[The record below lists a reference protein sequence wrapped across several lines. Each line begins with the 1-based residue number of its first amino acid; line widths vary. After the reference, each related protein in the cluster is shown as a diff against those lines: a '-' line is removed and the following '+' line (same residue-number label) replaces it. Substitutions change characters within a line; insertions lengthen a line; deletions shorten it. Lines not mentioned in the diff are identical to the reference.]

1 MKCKGIFLNRFSALK
16 FGTVSTPQRASA
28 KEADCRG
35 SAALAQERK
44 QAATCAITRIA
55 ESIDEMAIGF
65 ALSPLQLLLHFV
77 FVNMLNYVDRGV
89 DV

>member
-1 MKCKGIFLNRFSALK
+1 MQRNIFKPIECIKIRNRINAATRKCKGSRL
-16 FGTVSTPQRASA
+16 QR
-28 KEADCRG
+28 ERRPRI
-35 SAALAQERK
+35 QERK

-55 ESIDEMAIGF
+55 QSIDEMAIGF